1 MDFSGEFRLQ
11 EILAFEKLFLKV
23 LERRL
28 ESIFSFSF
36 RKTRNAA
43 VDVSAVFGVFVPV
56 ESFQPLFLCVF
67 NNNRH
72 VKIEQNRQDK
82 QNKVRRK
89 QKNSRADQK
98 ECAVNWISY
107 NRIHAVC
114 RKSVFLYMTFDFR
127 LEIRITPKIQSQN
140 NKNNSQNRERNSKC
154 GNPCKGK
161 EFFCADENSYRR
173 KNNLRHDDNRT
184 YSYDRKMFFIFFHLK
199 TPIKRQKTSTVF
211 YRISTRF
218 LWKLQGSRQFF
229 PQDFLRL

>member
-28 ESIFSFSF
+28 ESIFSFLF

-43 VDVSAVFGVFVPV
+43 VDVSAVFGVFVSV

-114 RKSVFLYMTFDFR
+114 RKSIFLYMTFDFR
-127 LEIRITPKIQSQN
+127 LEIRINPKYNPRIIRTTPKTVNGILN
-140 NKNNSQNRERNSKC
+140 AEILAKERNSFVLMKI
-154 GNPCKGK
+154 PAA
-161 EFFCADENSYRR
+161 E
-173 KNNLRHDDNRT
+173 RT
-184 YSYDRKMFFIFFHLK
+184 
-199 TPIKRQKTSTVF
+199 T
-211 YRISTRF
+211 
-218 LWKLQGSRQFF
+218 
-229 PQDFLRL
+229 